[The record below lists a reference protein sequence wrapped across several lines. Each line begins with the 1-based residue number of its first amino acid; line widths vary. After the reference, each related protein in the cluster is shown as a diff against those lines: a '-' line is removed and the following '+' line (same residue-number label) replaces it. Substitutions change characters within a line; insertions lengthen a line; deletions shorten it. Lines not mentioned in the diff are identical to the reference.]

1 MPGLIIIQH
10 LPHVHGAAGRE
21 IKLRAD
27 RATLAKRRWRGI
39 ADDGREFGFDLPA
52 PLAHGAAFFVHD
64 DIRYIAHQ
72 RPETVL
78 EIPVAGRDEAAHL
91 AWNLGN
97 LHFGIEI
104 LPHAIRAPDDPAIL
118 QFLARENIAFE
129 RISAVFLPLS
139 AGASH
144 HHHHADGHAH

>member
-1 MPGLIIIQH
+1 MSGLIIIQH
-10 LPHVHGAAGRE
+10 LPHLHGAAARE
-21 IKLRAD
+21 VKLRAD

-52 PLAHGAAFFVHD
+52 PLTHGAAFFAHD
-64 DIRYIAHQ
+64 DLRYVAHQ

-78 EIPVAGRDEAAHL
+78 EIPVADRDEAAHL

-104 LPHAIRAPDDPAIL
+104 LPHAIRAPDDPAIR
-118 QFLARENIAFE
+118 QFLDRENLAFAPV
-129 RISAVFLPLS
+129 SAVFLPLS
-139 AGASH
+139 GGASH
-144 HHHHADGHAH
+144 PHHADGHAH

>member
-1 MPGLIIIQH
+1 MAGLIIIQH
-10 LPHVHGAAGRE
+10 LPHVHGAAARE
-21 IKLRAD
+21 VKLRAD

-52 PLAHGAAFFVHD
+52 PLAHGATFFVHD
-64 DIRYIAHQ
+64 DLRYIAHQ

-78 EIPVAGRDEAAHL
+78 EIPVAGRDDSARL

-104 LPHAIRAPDDPAIL
+104 LPHAIRAPEDPAIL
-118 QFLARENIAFE
+118 QFLSRESMAFARV
-129 RISAVFLPLS
+129 SAVFLPLS
-139 AGASH
+139 GGAAH
-144 HHHHADGHAH
+144 HHHHADDHVH

>member
-1 MPGLIIIQH
+1 MSGLIIIQH
-10 LPHVHGAAGRE
+10 LPHVHGPAARE
-21 IKLRAD
+21 VKLRAD

-39 ADDGREFGFDLPA
+39 ADDGREFGFDVPA

-64 DIRYIAHQ
+64 DTRYVVHQ

-78 EIPVAGRDEAAHL
+78 EIPVKDRDESAHL

-118 QFLARENIAFE
+118 QYLTRENIAFE

-139 AGASH
+139 AAASH
-144 HHHHADGHAH
+144 HHHHGDGHAH